1 MLVAEDDAAIRDVVA
16 EALSDEGYAVTVVAN
31 GQEALD
37 RCHAVTPDVVL
48 LDLMMPVLDGFQFL
62 KRGQEGCGAPVIVMS
77 AGFRFRELPAETH
90 VEGFVEK
97 PFDLVDL
104 VAAVERCIGPAEGP
118 IVQHTRRDAAVL

>member
-16 EALSDEGYAVTVVAN
+16 GALKEEGYAVTAVAN

-37 RCHAVTPDVVL
+37 SCYSVTPDVVL

-62 KRGQEGCGAPVIVMS
+62 KRRPEGCPAPVIVMS
-77 AGFRFRELPAETH
+77 AGFRFRELPTETH

-104 VAAVERCIGPAEGP
+104 VAAVERCIGPAQGTDRP
-118 IVQHTRRDAAVL
+118 AHVA

>member
-1 MLVAEDDAAIRDVVA
+1 LREVLVAEDDAAIRGVVA
-16 EALSDEGYAVTVVAN
+16 EALSDHGYAVTTVAN

-62 KRGQEGCGAPVIVMS
+62 KRRSEGCPAPVIVMS

-90 VEGFVEK
+90 IDGFVEK
-97 PFDLVDL
+97 PFDLAVL
-104 VAAVERCIGPAEGP
+104 VAAVERCIGPGQGRIE
-118 IVQHTRRDAAVL
+118 QHT

>member
-1 MLVAEDDAAIRDVVA
+1 VLVAEDDAAIRDVVA
-16 EALSDEGYAVTVVAN
+16 EALTDEGYAVTAVAN

-37 RCHAVTPDVVL
+37 SCQAVTPDVVL
-48 LDLMMPVLDGFQFL
+48 LDLMMPVMSGFQFL
-62 KRGQEGCGAPVIVMS
+62 KRGPDGCSAPVIVMS

-104 VAAVERCIGPAEGP
+104 VAAVERCIGPAQG
-118 IVQHTRRDAAVL
+118 TDRAADVA